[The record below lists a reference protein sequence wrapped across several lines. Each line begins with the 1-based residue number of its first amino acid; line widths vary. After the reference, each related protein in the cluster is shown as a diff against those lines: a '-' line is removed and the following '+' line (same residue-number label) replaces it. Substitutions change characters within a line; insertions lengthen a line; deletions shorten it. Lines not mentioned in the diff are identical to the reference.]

1 MLQAEEILQNRYKL
15 QRQLSKNPLRQTWLA
30 TDLSPQ
36 EDANNS
42 LVVIKLLAFGGQVQW
57 DDLKLFEREVQ
68 LLKQLNHLRI
78 PEYLDHFCLD
88 DRILCYGLVEEYIP
102 GSSLQELLTQG
113 KKFTEQ
119 QIRKIAVEVLKILIY
134 LHSINPTVL
143 HRDIKPSNL
152 ILGDDD
158 RVYLIDF
165 GAAQDRAVSERVT
178 FTIVGTYGYTPLE
191 QFGGRAVP
199 ASDLYGLGMTLIHL
213 LTGIAPADLPVRD
226 LRIQFSDSLSV
237 SPSLIYWIEQLV
249 EPAVE
254 RRFKS
259 AKEAL
264 QALQANRVQRS
275 YPVGAACREDIG
287 NRSTAIRSITQPLS
301 SQIEMMQSADDLAI
315 KIPQKRMSGLA
326 TFSLAV
332 KFLGLNFLGVLG
344 LIPLIALF
352 NTSLTIG
359 FSTLIVMCSV
369 WWTIADGLQLKYFGH
384 HRIFITE
391 EQFAIEFWLYDRCR
405 YRQMGFTKTINDV
418 FQSVLL
424 QNVKQNLGILTT
436 CGTEMVTI
444 QAGDKRYSF
453 GIGLTD
459 RECVWLAREIK
470 DWLNRRK

>member
-102 GSSLQELLTQG
+102 GSSLQELLIQG

-119 QIRKIAVEVLKILIY
+119 QIRKIAVDVLKILIY
-134 LHSINPTVL
+134 LHSINPAVL

-152 ILGDDD
+152 IWGDDD

-213 LTGIAPADLPVRD
+213 LTGTAPADLPVRD

-237 SPSLIYWIEQLV
+237 SPSLIYWLEQLV

-259 AKEAL
+259 AISAL
-264 QALQANRVQRS
+264 EALQANRDRS
-275 YPVGAACREDIG
+275 A
-287 NRSTAIRSITQPLS
+287 AIRSITQPSS
-301 SQIEMMQSADDLAI
+301 SQIEMRQSADDLAI
-315 KIPQKRMSGLA
+315 KIPQKQMSRLA

-332 KFLGLNFLGVLG
+332 KLLGLNFLGLLG

-352 NTSLTIG
+352 NTSLIIG
-359 FSTLIVMCSV
+359 FSTLIVMCSL
-369 WWTIADGLQLKYFGH
+369 WWIIADRLQLSNFGH

-405 YRQMGFTKTINDV
+405 YRQIGFTKTINDV

-424 QNVKQNLGILTT
+424 QNVKQSLGISTAR
-436 CGTEMVTI
+436 GTEMVTI

-459 RECVWLAREIK
+459 SECVWLAREIK
-470 DWLNRRK
+470 DWLNRRKQ